1 MRSEVMIIA
10 AIAYVA
16 IAGVA
21 AGMHPSANPVEIV
34 LDGLLW
40 PLALLEFL
48 WRHVH
53 SLFGRLF

>member
-1 MRSEVMIIA
+1 MIIA
-10 AIAYVA
+10 AVAYVA
-16 IAGVA
+16 IAGVV